1 MSTIILFDQSAP
13 AGHSEGPAPNP
24 VDGKPRANVWRCF
37 ARPDGTLAAGIW
49 DCSKGSFAIPSH
61 ATDEMCSIL
70 EGEAVIEHADG
81 TRVTVRPAT
90 AFSSPTARAQSGMWR
105 TMSKKPLSVP
115 CPRGPEEDQFRG
127 RA

>member
-1 MSTIILFDQSAP
+1 MNKGCPVNTIILFDQSAP

-24 VDGKPRANVWRCF
+24 VDGEPRANVWRCF

-49 DCSKGSFAIPSH
+49 DCSQGSFAIPSH

-81 TRVTVRPAT
+81 TRVTVRPGDSFLIPYGTRTIWHVANYVKK
-90 AFSSPTARAQSGMWR
+90 AFVCAVPARS
-105 TMSKKPLSVP
+105 
-115 CPRGPEEDQFRG
+115 
-127 RA
+127 